1 MEFDNYETVLLS
13 KEGPVTTITLN
24 RPEFLNA
31 LSPKLMDELDKVLE
45 YVADDSNTRAVVI
58 TGAGRAFTS
67 GGDMELDIAE
77 VHKMPAFEW
86 REYDIKFYSVIKR
99 IYWMEKPVIAAVNGP
114 ATGGGLDLALA
125 CDIRIASDKAKFGM
139 FYVRIAGVPDL
150 GGCYLLP
157 RIVGLGRAKLMAF
170 TGDLISAEEAEHFGL
185 VDKLIQES
193 EFANAVHVLSHK
205 LGNMPTKA
213 IGMTKQA
220 IHRSLD
226 MNLDTSLDYCN
237 NAQLLMFDTEDFQQG
252 FTSFLAKKK
261 PDFKGR

>member
-31 LSPKLMDELDKVLE
+31 LSPKLMHELDDVLE
-45 YVADDSNTRAVVI
+45 FVAKDTECRAVVI

-67 GGDMELDIAE
+67 GGDVALDVAV

-86 REYDIKFYSVIKR
+86 REYDIKFCSVIKR

-139 FYVRIAGVPDL
+139 FYVRVAGISDL
-150 GGCYLLP
+150 GGIYLLP
-157 RIVGLGRAKLMAF
+157 RIIGLGRAKLMAF
-170 TGDLISAEEAEHFGL
+170 TGDLIGAEEAEHFGI
-185 VDKLIQES
+185 VDKLVKES
-193 EFANAVHVLSHK
+193 EFVDAVHTLSHK

-220 IHRSLD
+220 MHRSLE

-237 NAQLLMFDTEDFQQG
+237 NAQLLMFSTEDFQEG
-252 FTSFLAKKK
+252 FSSFMEKRK
-261 PDFKGR
+261 PVFKGR